1 MNGYLRVKTLYF
13 LASGVLTF
21 WAFNSFMSAKDKHHF
36 LKKVTTTEQ
45 KFNSSAPLSYQS
57 EEVRNSTSSRTVIS
71 NKELKKR
78 VI

>member
-1 MNGYLRVKTLYF
+1 MNGYLRVKTPYF
-13 LASGVLTF
+13 LALGALTF
-21 WAFNSFMSAKDKHHF
+21 LSLNSLVGKDKHHF

-45 KFNSSAPLSYQS
+45 KFNSSAPLSWQS